1 MTDHFDRKDVPG
13 SDVKGA
19 DPDVGVTVTVDSGG
33 HLKKVEVD
41 VHVPGSAPGSKP
53 AHLEHGGDDPA
64 KPKNPTW
71 TPHLADPNEPVYNPL
86 PVRPGWKRDP
96 VTGVDYPDPAG
107 VGASGGSG
115 VSGDA
120 GAGDAGAGDAGAGS
134 TDAASPLPPTSEIG
148 DFPEPDPNESI
159 A

>member
-33 HLKKVEVD
+33 NLKKVEVD

-53 AHLEHGGDDPA
+53 AHLEHGGDDPT
-64 KPKNPTW
+64 KPKDPTW
-71 TPHLADPNEPVYNPL
+71 TPHLTDPNEPVYNPL

-107 VGASGGSG
+107 VDTAP
-115 VSGDA
+115 
-120 GAGDAGAGDAGAGS
+120 
-134 TDAASPLPPTSEIG
+134 PLPPASEIR
-148 DFPEPDPNESI
+148 DYPDPDPDPNEST